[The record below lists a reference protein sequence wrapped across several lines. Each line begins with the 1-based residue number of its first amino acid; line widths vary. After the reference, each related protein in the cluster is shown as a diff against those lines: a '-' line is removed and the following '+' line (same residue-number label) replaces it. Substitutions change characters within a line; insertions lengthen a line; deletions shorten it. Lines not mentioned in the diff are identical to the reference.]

1 MQPGIPNDAIPDSDC
16 DVLVIRSTRKIS
28 KEFTDRFKGKVIA
41 TFTKGTDHIDIDACR
56 KNKIK
61 VLSADEGNSISAAEH
76 TMALMLAISKNLILS
91 DKLVRKGK
99 FKDLDYKRS
108 ELFSKKVGVIGYGS
122 IGKKVARMCEAF
134 GMTVYANDTDLK
146 VRKRNKNAVFKGL
159 KYILKNCD
167 IITIHI
173 PLENNVNFISKEK
186 LLLLKPDS
194 IIINTSRGEIMDE
207 GSLLKLLS
215 EEKIGFAGLDV
226 FKNEPDI
233 SSLLFKLDNVILS
246 NHIAGK
252 TVESKKR
259 IAKEVSKKIRRYFE
273 KA

>member
-1 MQPGIPNDAIPDSDC
+1 
-16 DVLVIRSTRKIS
+16 
-28 KEFTDRFKGKVIA
+28 
-41 TFTKGTDHIDIDACR
+41 
-56 KNKIK
+56 
-61 VLSADEGNSISAAEH
+61 
-76 TMALMLAISKNLILS
+76 
-91 DKLVRKGK
+91 
-99 FKDLDYKRS
+99 
-108 ELFSKKVGVIGYGS
+108 
-122 IGKKVARMCEAF
+122 
-134 GMTVYANDTDLK
+134 
-146 VRKRNKNAVFKGL
+146 
-159 KYILKNCD
+159 
-167 IITIHI
+167 
-173 PLENNVNFISKEK
+173 
-186 LLLLKPDS
+186 
-194 IIINTSRGEIMDE
+194 MDE